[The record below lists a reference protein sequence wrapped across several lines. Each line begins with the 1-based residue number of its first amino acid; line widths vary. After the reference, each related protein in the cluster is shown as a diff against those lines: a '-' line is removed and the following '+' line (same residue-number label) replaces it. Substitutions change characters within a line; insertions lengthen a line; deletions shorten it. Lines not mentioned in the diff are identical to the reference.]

1 MDEFLAACLAAVPG
15 VVVSAL
21 ISGLLLYYIRAYID
35 NKLRE
40 DEEHRKKEQQ
50 LRLQRSQL
58 EKKRCRAEG
67 RLLFWLHRAIVS
79 PPHNGELDKAM
90 EDYQAV
96 EDEQKALDQK
106 ILAEF
111 ELGGSA

>member
-1 MDEFLAACLAAVPG
+1 MAAEFLVSCWAAVPG
-15 VVVSAL
+15 IVVSAL

-35 NKLRE
+35 NKLKE
-40 DEEHRKKEQQ
+40 DEEHRVKEQQ

-67 RLLFWLHRAIVS
+67 RLLFWLHRGVTN
-79 PPHNGELDKAM
+79 PPSNGELEKAM
-90 EDYQAV
+90 KDFQTV
-96 EDEQKALDQK
+96 EDELKALDQK

-111 ELGGSA
+111 ELGT

>member
-50 LRLQRSQL
+50 LRL
-58 EKKRCRAEG
+58 
-67 RLLFWLHRAIVS
+67 
-79 PPHNGELDKAM
+79 
-90 EDYQAV
+90 
-96 EDEQKALDQK
+96 
-106 ILAEF
+106 
-111 ELGGSA
+111 